1 MRPSNGER
9 LEQAT
14 RLMIGFAE
22 REGGQR
28 YLWTDAFAVCNLL
41 AIARRT
47 GDHRYA
53 GLALGLVEL
62 VHETLGRHREDHPR
76 SGSLDGAP
84 SAHPTAGGLR
94 IGNKPPERAAGEP
107 FAARLEWDRDAQYL
121 HHPTLWLPARDQV
134 ARFTAA

>member
-1 MRPSNGER
+1 MQPSNGER

-62 VHETLGRHREDHPR
+62 VHETLGRHREDD
-76 SGSLDGAP
+76 S
-84 SAHPTAGGLR
+84 TAVQGT
-94 IGNKPPERAAGEP
+94 
-107 FAARLEWDRDAQYL
+107 FCYSAARAPRPSHL
-121 HHPTLWLPARDQV
+121 HRPRRHPAIFL
-134 ARFTAA
+134 